1 MTQAKV
7 QQEILQCYRNVFLN
21 TPDGRV
27 ILNDLMKAS
36 GLFQINGVTDSDEL
50 QHRTGSMDMVRRII
64 SILALDE
71 DKIIN
76 MTLNL
81 DEGDNDDG

>member
-1 MTQAKV
+1 M
-7 QQEILQCYRNVFLN
+7 QCYRNVFLN